1 MNIGIN
7 LQKKQAILDTL
18 PNHGLKYKLGIKL
31 WCLKGQKKEG
41 NVLFKAMIWL

>member
-18 PNHGLKYKLGIKL
+18 TNHGLKYKLEIKL
-31 WCLKGQKKEG
+31 WCLKGHKKGECP
-41 NVLFKAMIWL
+41 F